1 MESSQ
6 CRSVIRIHLNARERL
21 TASSESIRSV
31 TPFSQPAVVSDPGE
45 V

>member
-1 MESSQ
+1 MPFRDQDPLERTPAINRFQ
-6 CRSVIRIHLNARERL
+6 RIDPQ
-21 TASSESIRSV
+21 V